1 MTEPLVESYARR
13 LLGETKESVHNASAA
28 KVKGRVS
35 TLSQI
40 FKNPDEARRQASEI
54 KQQVIENLPQLLEE
68 FEANAIGKGVQVH
81 WAVDGPSACRQII
94 EIVRANA
101 RPGATIAKAKSM
113 ATEEIHLNK
122 ALEKAGF
129 KPIETDLGEFIVQ
142 IDDDMPSHIVTP
154 IIHKN
159 RRQIAESFR
168 REGIG
173 GQSDD
178 PATLTME
185 AREHLRSQFQQAE
198 IGISGVNYA
207 IADNGMIVLVENEGN
222 NRFSTTAPRVH
233 IAVMGIEKLLPSA
246 SDLPLFLKLL
256 AGSATG
262 QKLTTYVHMISGPKT
277 DEVDGPEE
285 VHIILLDNGRSSILE
300 GPYKEILKCIRCGA
314 CLNVCPVYRQAS
326 GHAYRHVYP
335 GPVGAVLAPALEG
348 VEDYGDLP
356 KASTLCGSCEEVCPV
371 IIPIPDMLVRLR
383 SETKSSIDF
392 SGFKLGATNPAL
404 WKAGLKLLPMA
415 KAAAPKGWTDT
426 RSVPEQSNVNFRRW
440 WRDRS

>member
-1 MTEPLVESYARR
+1 MTEPLVENYARR
-13 LLGETKESVHNASAA
+13 LLGETKKSVHSASAA
-28 KVKGRVS
+28 KVTGRVN
-35 TLSQI
+35 TLGQI
-40 FKNPDEARRQASEI
+40 FDDPEAARQQASEI
-54 KQQVIENLPQLLEE
+54 KQQVIENLPALLEQ
-68 FEANAIGKGVQVH
+68 FESNAIRNGINVH
-81 WAVDGPSACRQII
+81 WAVDGPSACRQIEKI
-94 EIVRANA
+94 IRENA
-101 RPGATIAKAKSM
+101 RPGAIVAKAKSM
-113 ATEEIHLNK
+113 ATEEIHLNHS
-122 ALEKAGF
+122 LEKAGF
-129 KPIETDLGEFIVQ
+129 RPVETDLGEFIVQ
-142 IDDDMPSHIVTP
+142 IDHDMPSHIVTP

-173 GQSDD
+173 GKSDD

-198 IGISGVNYA
+198 IGISGVNFA
-207 IADNGMIVLVENEGN
+207 IADSGMIVLVENEGN
-222 NRFSTTAPRVH
+222 NRFSTTSPRVH
-233 IAVMGIEKLLPSA
+233 IAVMGIEKLLPSK

-285 VHIILLDNGRSSILE
+285 VHIILLDNGRSSILN

-356 KASTLCGSCEEVCPV
+356 KASTLCGACEEVCPV

-392 SGFKLGATNPAL
+392 AGYKLGATNPTL

-415 KAAAPKGWTDT
+415 KAAAPSGWTNT
-426 RSVPEQSNVNFRRW
+426 RSVPERSSVNFRRW
-440 WRDRS
+440 WRERS

>member
-1 MTEPLVESYARR
+1 MTEPLVENYARR
-13 LLGETKESVHNASAA
+13 LLGETKKSVHNASAA
-28 KVKGRVS
+28 KVTGRIN
-35 TLSQI
+35 TLGQI
-40 FKNPDEARRQASEI
+40 FDNPDDARLRASEI
-54 KQQVIENLPQLLEE
+54 KQQVIDYLPEHLEQ
-68 FEANAIGKGVQVH
+68 FESNATRNGIKIH
-81 WAVDGPSACRQII
+81 WAVDGPSACSQIT
-94 EIVRANA
+94 EIIRANA
-101 RPGATIAKAKSM
+101 RPGAIVAKAKSM

-129 KPIETDLGEFIVQ
+129 KPVETDLGEFIVQ

-173 GQSDD
+173 GKSDD

-198 IGISGVNYA
+198 IGISGVNFA
-207 IADNGMIVLVENEGN
+207 LADNGVIVLVENEGN

-262 QKLTTYVHMISGPKT
+262 QKLTTYVHMIAGPKT

-285 VHIILLDNGRSSILE
+285 VHIVLLDNGRSSILN
-300 GPYKEILKCIRCGA
+300 GPYREILKCIRCGA

-392 SGFKLGATNPAL
+392 SGYKLGANNPML

-415 KAAAPKGWTDT
+415 KAVAPSGWTNT
-426 RSVPEQSNVNFRRW
+426 RSVPEQSKVNFRRW
-440 WRDRS
+440 WRERS